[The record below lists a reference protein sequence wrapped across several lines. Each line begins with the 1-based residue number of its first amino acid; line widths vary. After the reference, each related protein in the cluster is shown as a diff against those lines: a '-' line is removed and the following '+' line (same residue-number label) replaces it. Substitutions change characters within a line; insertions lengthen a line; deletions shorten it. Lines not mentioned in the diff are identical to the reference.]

1 MPALRINGVFIL
13 LAALLVFLQYR
24 LWFEQDGVRDMLKLK
39 KSMAVQ
45 EVETANLK
53 KRNEELVFQV
63 KRLQKSRDAT
73 EARARSELGM
83 VKKGETFYQFV
94 K

>member
-1 MPALRINGVFIL
+1 MPRLPINGVFL
-13 LAALLVFLQYR
+13 LLVALLVFLQYR
-24 LWFEQDGVRDMLKLK
+24 LWFEQDGVRDMLQLK
-39 KSMAVQ
+39 NSMIAQ
-45 EVETANLK
+45 EAETATLK